1 MKNAKTNGGGQL
13 TAENIRRI
21 TEKNPFAKLGDVIY
35 ELIENAVLSSAMGPV
50 ERINLSKLSEQ
61 LGVSTTPVRDALDR
75 LCAKG
80 IVVKKTSEHSKY
92 ASYFV
97 FDISNDSISDLYDA
111 RKSIECISAAICAQR
126 NWCVDMSQLDRIAS
140 DFKKKMDDYAERKVM
155 ETSSPSLSSL
165 DRQFHKLIIYS
176 TKNEYLIEMYSSLEK
191 YLDYVSIRRG
201 EFLKRERNF
210 AVLYAISSQHFAI
223 INAIRLGF
231 PEMARSL
238 MEKHIDFCSANIV
251 RNRNLVLGQ
260 TQS

>member
-1 MKNAKTNGGGQL
+1 
-13 TAENIRRI
+13 
-21 TEKNPFAKLGDVIY
+21 
-35 ELIENAVLSSAMGPV
+35 
-50 ERINLSKLSEQ
+50 
-61 LGVSTTPVRDALDR
+61 
-75 LCAKG
+75 
-80 IVVKKTSEHSKY
+80 
-92 ASYFV
+92 
-97 FDISNDSISDLYDA
+97 
-111 RKSIECISAAICAQR
+111 
-126 NWCVDMSQLDRIAS
+126 
-140 DFKKKMDDYAERKVM
+140 
-155 ETSSPSLSSL
+155 
-165 DRQFHKLIIYS
+165 
-176 TKNEYLIEMYSSLEK
+176 MYSSLEK

>member
-35 ELIENAVLSSAMGPV
+35 ELIENAILSSAMGPG

-155 ETSSPSLSSL
+155 EISSPSLFSGPAVSQADNIL
-165 DRQFHKLIIYS
+165 HKKRIPDRDVLLAGEILGLCVHTKRRVPETRTQFCGPVCNLLTAFRYNKCNKAGLSRNGQVAY
-176 TKNEYLIEMYSSLEK
+176 
-191 YLDYVSIRRG
+191 G
-201 EFLKRERNF
+201 E
-210 AVLYAISSQHFAI
+210 AH
-223 INAIRLGF
+223 
-231 PEMARSL
+231 
-238 MEKHIDFCSANIV
+238 
-251 RNRNLVLGQ
+251 
-260 TQS
+260 